1 MLQTCRQQ
9 GHICHRVFSWS
20 ELTLFLLAH
29 GGGLSLLGV
38 RHHLFGREVH
48 LSHLCNAQLRRA
60 SPEGGNKRGQRN
72 KQTKQT
78 DKVKSTNEK
87 AARQKW
93 VRAQRQSQTF
103 TQPSQNGTTASL
115 VLSGNISYV
124 LSATHGNTEKH
135 MCAKNYSVPRLNE
148 TRIRNQSSGLF
159 DTGWS
164 RKWSTTG
171 PNGSLC
177 ANITYL
183 NEFD

>member
-78 DKVKSTNEK
+78 ESQINKWESSQTKMSKSTAPKPNIHTTIT
-87 AARQKW
+87 KW
-93 VRAQRQSQTF
+93 HYCLTCSFGKHLLHFISNTWEYRETHVRKELLG
-103 TQPSQNGTTASL
+103 PST
-115 VLSGNISYV
+115 
-124 LSATHGNTEKH
+124 
-135 MCAKNYSVPRLNE
+135 
-148 TRIRNQSSGLF
+148 
-159 DTGWS
+159 
-164 RKWSTTG
+164 KW
-171 PNGSLC
+171 
-177 ANITYL
+177 
-183 NEFD
+183 D